1 MPTVEAE
8 LRNAAEEFFKRTRAW
23 REWLPDVI
31 PGEGVRQVD
40 ITPPAG
46 SYVVQIEKATRNG
59 NPIPV
64 EGAFSLTTPAPLQ
77 NIGGVSSMD
86 RRKLDVLSDGFGG
99 DSLRLQTS
107 LAPTEMSTGLPD
119 HLAEQYGRE
128 ITDGAVF
135 RIRSLPLLADAAL
148 ASVAYEQFEGHVAR
162 VGALVHRTHTSTT
175 PRLRPMWC

>member
-1 MPTVEAE
+1 
-8 LRNAAEEFFKRTRAW
+8 
-23 REWLPDVI
+23 
-31 PGEGVRQVD
+31 
-40 ITPPAG
+40 
-46 SYVVQIEKATRNG
+46 
-59 NPIPV
+59 
-64 EGAFSLTTPAPLQ
+64 
-77 NIGGVSSMD
+77 
-86 RRKLDVLSDGFGG
+86 VLSDGLGG

-107 LAPTEMSTGLPD
+107 LAPTQTSTSLPD

-148 ASVAYEQFEGHVAR
+148 ASVAYEQFEGHIAR